1 MYHHP
6 KNKRSSIESPS
17 PAKSSTLE
25 NYPPY
30 KKSVSGHFRQLG
42 AGYLINP
49 RFWALY
55 LEHGEDIMEHWK
67 DKTIS
72 KEQFLSDR
80 ETLFGA
86 IEAFNRSADRE
97 KELSKYQDSM
107 DGIKAWI
114 AFLNT
119 CDKGGNQ
126 DI

>member
-1 MYHHP
+1 
-6 KNKRSSIESPS
+6 
-17 PAKSSTLE
+17 
-25 NYPPY
+25 
-30 KKSVSGHFRQLG
+30 
-42 AGYLINP
+42 
-49 RFWALY
+49 
-55 LEHGEDIMEHWK
+55 MEHWK